1 MKAKIF
7 TVILLCCLCGSAWAQ
22 TLEERVMDER
32 SQPLEF
38 ANVEVYALPDTLLV
52 TGTIT
57 DSLGVFTLNI
67 SELSNSVIKV
77 SLAGYETATVAP
89 VNGQT
94 VVLKYK
100 NQMLGEVSIVGERV
114 SIDPFC

>member
-22 TLEERVMDER
+22 TLEGRVMDER

-67 SELSNSVIKV
+67 SDLSNSVIKYRWQGTRRRP
-77 SLAGYETATVAP
+77 SY
-89 VNGQT
+89 
-94 VVLKYK
+94 
-100 NQMLGEVSIVGERV
+100 R
-114 SIDPFC
+114 